1 MIKSHQIEPV
11 KSDAF
16 QNCILKRKKYAD
28 VLTNV
33 IKTYSDGFVLAIN
46 NKWGT
51 GKTTFI
57 RMWEQ
62 DLKDNEFKTIYFN
75 AWENDFDDNPLTALL
90 GELKSLSGNE
100 NDNFNKVLKNA
111 AIISKNIAPIIFKS
125 LSRKYLGIDSEDI
138 AEGITN
144 ATTDIFENE
153 VNEYS
158 NKKEGIKEFKANL
171 QSYITETWNG
181 KPIVF
186 FIDELDRC
194 RPDYAVT
201 VLEQIKHFFNIPNIV
216 FVLSIDKEQLSY
228 AIHGVYGSDKI
239 DSNEYLRRFIDLEY
253 SIPKPEIELFF
264 NYLYKYYSLDDF
276 LNNQDRLRSHEFHND
291 KSDFQRFSIL
301 LFELMDLSLRQI
313 EKIFSS
319 ANLCFKS
326 MSYNHYLLPEIFIY
340 LIVLKIIDKETFNKI
355 KDKKIT
361 LIELQ
366 NYFFDSI
373 KLKLE
378 ISTKQERRNFIRC
391 ESYLVFMYNEY
402 ISNYENKTE
411 LIRYNLNDNS
421 NPFEI
426 KIKSLTDNSEGQ
438 NLFGYNLNHFD
449 KTYHRGN
456 LIIESFFS
464 KMELL
469 EGFKN

>member
-11 KSDAF
+11 ENNAF
-16 QNCILKRKKYAD
+16 KDCVLQRKKYAD

-33 IKTYSDGFVLAIN
+33 IETYSDGFVLAIN

-90 GELKSLSGNE
+90 GELKSLSGKE
-100 NDNFNKVLKNA
+100 NTNFNKVVKNA
-111 AIISKNIAPIIFKS
+111 AIISKNIGPIVLKS
-125 LSRKYLGIDSEDI
+125 LSKKYLGVDTEEI
-138 AEGITN
+138 AEGITK

-158 NKKEGIKEFKANL
+158 NKKEGIKEFKTNL
-171 QSYITETWNG
+171 QSFITDTWNN
-181 KPIVF
+181 KPVVF

-194 RPDYAVT
+194 RPNYAVT

-264 NYLYKYYSLDDF
+264 NHLYKYYSLDEF
-276 LNNQDRLRSHEFHND
+276 LLNQVRVSSYELKND
-291 KSDFQRFSIL
+291 KSYFKRFSLL
-301 LFELMDLSLRQI
+301 LFEAMDLSLRQI
-313 EKIFSS
+313 EKVFSL
-319 ANLCFKS
+319 ANLTFKA
-326 MSYNHYLLPEIFIY
+326 MQYDHYLLPELFVY
-340 LIVLKIIDKETFNKI
+340 LIVLKTVDKKSFDNIKNKKLTLLEVQNSFHNLI
-355 KDKKIT
+355 KDKLNT
-361 LIELQ
+361 
-366 NYFFDSI
+366 SI
-373 KLKLE
+373 ND
-378 ISTKQERRNFIRC
+378 EREVFVLC
-391 ESYLVFMYNEY
+391 ESYIVFMYNDY
-402 ISNYENKTE
+402 TSSYNKRVE
-411 LIRYNLNDNS
+411 LIKRVEGSNIINYNLN
-421 NPFEI
+421 F
-426 KIKSLTDNSEGQ
+426 KSLIDNTDEQDSFLRYLT
-438 NLFGYNLNHFD
+438 NLDREYS
-449 KTYHRGN
+449 RGN
-456 LIIESFFS
+456 LILESFFS
-464 KMELL
+464 KMDLL

>member
-1 MIKSHQIEPV
+1 MIKSNLIEPI
-11 KSDAF
+11 KGNAF
-16 QNCILKRKKYAD
+16 KDCVLQRKKYAD
-28 VLTNV
+28 VLTSV
-33 IKTYSDGFVLAIN
+33 IETYSEGFVLAIN
-46 NKWGT
+46 NKWGS

-62 DLKDNEFKTIYFN
+62 DLKDRNFKTIYFN

-90 GELKSLSGNE
+90 GELKSLNGKANV
-100 NDNFNKVLKNA
+100 NFNKVLKNA

-125 LSRKYLGIDSEDI
+125 LSKKYLGVDSVELT
-138 AEGITN
+138 EGLTKVS
-144 ATTDIFENE
+144 TDIFENE

-158 NKKEGIKEFKANL
+158 NKKEGIKEFKVNL
-171 QSYITETWNG
+171 QSYITETWNE

-194 RPDYAVT
+194 RPNYAVT

-264 NYLYKYYSLDDF
+264 NYLYKYYCLDDF
-276 LNNQDRLRSHEFHND
+276 LSNENRLESYSLQNDRSNF
-291 KSDFQRFSIL
+291 KSYSLL
-301 LFELMDLSLRQI
+301 LFEVTDLSLRQI
-313 EKIFSS
+313 ERVFSLT
-319 ANLCFKS
+319 NLTFKT
-326 MSYNHYLLPEIFIY
+326 MQYNHFLLPELFIY
-340 LIVLKIIDKETFNKI
+340 LIILKIIETFDKI
-355 KDKKIT
+355 KNKKIT
-361 LIELQ
+361 LVELQ
-366 NYFFDSI
+366 NYFINTIEEKF
-373 KLKLE
+373 K
-378 ISTKQERRNFIRC
+378 ISTNQEKREFVRI

-402 ISNYENKTE
+402 LSNYDNRFE
-411 LIRYNLNDNS
+411 LIKRVDNS
-421 NPFEI
+421 SNINYELNF
-426 KIKSLTDNSEGQ
+426 KSLIDSLDNQ
-438 NLFGYNLNHFD
+438 QFFLNNIVHLSSQ
-449 KTYHRGN
+449 HNRGGTI
-456 LIIESFFS
+456 LESFFS

>member
-11 KSDAF
+11 AGNAF
-16 QNCILKRKKYAD
+16 KDCVLQRKKYAD

-33 IKTYSDGFVLAIN
+33 IETYSDGFVLAIN

-100 NDNFNKVLKNA
+100 NTNFNKVLKNA
-111 AIISKNIAPIIFKS
+111 AIISKNLAPIVFKS
-125 LSRKYLGIDSEDI
+125 LSKKYFGVDTEEV
-138 AEGITN
+138 AEGITK

-171 QSYITETWNG
+171 QSYITDTWNG
-181 KPIVF
+181 KPVVF

-194 RPDYAVT
+194 RPNYAVT
-201 VLEQIKHFFNIPNIV
+201 VLEQIKHFFNIPNII
-216 FVLSIDKEQLSY
+216 FVLSIHKQQLNY

-264 NYLYKYYSLDDF
+264 NHLYKYYSLDDF
-276 LNNQDRLRSHEFHND
+276 LSNQNRTKSYELQND

-301 LFELMDLSLRQI
+301 LFDLMNLSLRQI
-313 EKIFSS
+313 EKIFSLT
-319 ANLCFKS
+319 NLCFKS
-326 MSYNHYLLPEIFIY
+326 MPYNHYLLPEFFIY
-340 LIVLKIIDKETFNKI
+340 LIVLKIVDSETFNKI

-361 LIELQ
+361 LFELQ
-366 NYFFDSI
+366 NYFFESI

-378 ISTKQERRNFIRC
+378 ISTKQERRNFVRC

-411 LIRYNLNDNS
+411 LIKYNPNINS
-421 NPFEI
+421 TSFEI
-426 KIKSLTDNSEGQ
+426 NIKSLTDNSDNQ
-438 NLFGYNLNHFD
+438 NLFGYNLNYFYQ
-449 KTYHRGN
+449 TYNIGG

>member
-11 KSDAF
+11 VGNAF
-16 QNCILKRKKYAD
+16 KDCVLQRKKYAD

-33 IKTYSDGFVLAIN
+33 IETYSDGFVLAIN

-62 DLKDNEFKTIYFN
+62 DLKDNKFKTIYFN

-100 NDNFNKVLKNA
+100 NTNFNKVLKNA
-111 AIISKNIAPIIFKS
+111 AIISKNIAPIVFKS
-125 LSRKYLGIDSEDI
+125 LSKKYLGVDSEEI
-138 AEGITN
+138 AEGITK

-158 NKKEGIKEFKANL
+158 NKKEGIKEFKSNL
-171 QSYITETWNG
+171 QIYITDKWNG
-181 KPIVF
+181 KPVVF

-194 RPDYAVT
+194 RPNYAVT

-228 AIHGVYGSDKI
+228 AIHGVYGSNKI

-253 SIPKPEIELFF
+253 SIPKPEMELFF
-264 NYLYKYYSLDDF
+264 NHLYKYYSLDDF

-301 LFELMDLSLRQI
+301 LFELMNLSLRQI
-313 EKIFSS
+313 EKVLSLT
-319 ANLCFKS
+319 NLCFKS
-326 MSYNHYLLPEIFIY
+326 MPYNHYLLPEFFIY
-340 LIVLKIIDKETFNKI
+340 IIVLKIVDKVTFDKI
-355 KDKKIT
+355 RDKKIT
-361 LIELQ
+361 LIDIQ

-411 LIRYNLNDNS
+411 LIKYNLNDNS
-421 NPFEI
+421 IPFEI
-426 KIKSLTDNSEGQ
+426 KIKSLTDNSENQ

-449 KTYHRGN
+449 QTYHRGSS
-456 LIIESFFS
+456 IIESFFS
-464 KMELL
+464 KIELL

>member
-11 KSDAF
+11 IGNAF
-16 QNCILKRKKYAD
+16 KNCVLQRKKYAD

-33 IKTYSDGFVLAIN
+33 IETYSDGFVLAIN

-62 DLKDNEFKTIYFN
+62 DLRDNGFKTIYFN
-75 AWENDFDDNPLTALL
+75 AWENDFDDNPITALL
-90 GELKSLSGNE
+90 GELKSLSSKGNS
-100 NDNFNKVLKNA
+100 NFNKVLKNA
-111 AIISKNIAPIIFKS
+111 AIISKNIAPIVFKS
-125 LSRKYLGIDSEDI
+125 LSKKYLGIDSE
-138 AEGITN
+138 EVVSGITK

-158 NKKEGIKEFKANL
+158 NKKEGIKDFKNNL

-181 KPIVF
+181 KPVVF

-194 RPDYAVT
+194 RPNYAVT

-253 SIPKPEIELFF
+253 SIPKPQMELFF
-264 NYLYKYYSLDDF
+264 NHLYNFYSLDDF
-276 LNNQDRLRSHEFHND
+276 IINQNRTRSYQFQND

-301 LFELMDLSLRQI
+301 LLEVMDLSLRKI
-313 EKIFSS
+313 EKVFSLTK
-319 ANLCFKS
+319 LCFKS
-326 MSYNHYLLPEIFIY
+326 MPYNHYLLPEIFIY
-340 LIVLKIIDKETFNKI
+340 LIVLKIVDKEVFDKI

-366 NYFFDSI
+366 NYYLDSI

-378 ISTKQERRNFIRC
+378 ILTKQERRNFIRC

-411 LIRYNLNDNS
+411 IIKYNPDDN
-421 NPFEI
+421 NTPFEI
-426 KIKSLTDNSEGQ
+426 KIKSLTDNSETQ
-438 NLFGYNLNHFD
+438 DLFGYNLNHFYQS
-449 KTYHRGN
+449 YHSGGAI
-456 LIIESFFS
+456 LDSFFS

>member
-11 KSDAF
+11 IGNAF
-16 QNCILKRKKYAD
+16 KDCILQRKKYAD

-33 IKTYSDGFVLAIN
+33 IETYSDGFVLAIN

-62 DLKDNEFKTIYFN
+62 DLKDNKFKTIYFN

-90 GELKSLSGNE
+90 GELKSLSGKE
-100 NDNFNKVLKNA
+100 NANFNKVLKNA
-111 AIISKNIAPIIFKS
+111 AIISKNIAPIVFKS
-125 LSRKYLGIDSEDI
+125 LSKKYLGVDTEEVV
-138 AEGITN
+138 EGITK

-171 QSYITETWNG
+171 QSYITDTWNG
-181 KPIVF
+181 KPVVF

-194 RPDYAVT
+194 RPNYAVT

-216 FVLSIDKEQLSY
+216 FVLSIDKQQLSY

-253 SIPKPEIELFF
+253 SIPKPEMELFF
-264 NYLYKYYSLDDF
+264 NHLYKYYCLDDF
-276 LNNQDRLRSHEFHND
+276 LSNQNRIKSYELQND
-291 KSDFQRFSIL
+291 KSSFKNFSLL
-301 LFELMDLSLRQI
+301 LFEVMDLSLRQI
-313 EKIFSS
+313 EKVFSLT
-319 ANLCFKS
+319 NLCFKS
-326 MSYNHYLLPEIFIY
+326 MPYNHYLLPEIFIY
-340 LIVLKIIDKETFNKI
+340 LIVLKIVDKETFDKI
-355 KDKKIT
+355 KYKKFT
-361 LIELQ
+361 LVELQ
-366 NYFFDSI
+366 KYFYDSI
-373 KLKLE
+373 KLKFE
-378 ISTKQERRNFIRC
+378 ISTNQQKRDFVRS
-391 ESYLVFMYNEY
+391 ESYIVFMYNEY
-402 ISNYENKTE
+402 LSNYDKRFELLKRLENGNVGEYE
-411 LIRYNLNDNS
+411 LN
-421 NPFEI
+421 F
-426 KIKSLTDNSEGQ
+426 KSLIDTLDNQ
-438 NLFGYNLNHFD
+438 QLFLNNIIHLTREFN
-449 KTYHRGN
+449 RGGKI
-456 LIIESFFS
+456 LESFFS